1 MVKPEAVD
9 SMVGPIPERSVA
21 ALISENRRLQI
32 FSDEVAYRIAR
43 LFNYFGLLIPLLV
56 VLAAM
61 TIQVVADDLPCSHCN
76 MQRLGYFMLAL
87 GPALNL
93 RFGFRPSHYG
103 VSLAGAMFLGAVAL
117 DMMVRIA
124 NQGLDGWGPR
134 ALGLHMYSWSL
145 VIALIAGI
153 AIVAMLIWERQF
165 DLSKSDEFKPSR
177 KIGVGLKF
185 ALMIV
190 IAIVAL
196 DLVSVLLECGF
207 GICPDSPPADY
218 PYLP

>member
-1 MVKPEAVD
+1 MVKPEEAE
-9 SMVGPIPERSVA
+9 SKASPQPELSLA
-21 ALISENRRLQI
+21 ALVSETRQLQVL
-32 FSDEVAYRIAR
+32 SDDTAYRLAR
-43 LFNYFGLLIPLLV
+43 LFNYFGLLVPLFV

-145 VIALIAGI
+145 VIALIAGVALI
-153 AIVAMLIWERQF
+153 AMLLWERQF
-165 DLSKSDEFKPSR
+165 ALSRSDAYRPTS
-177 KIGVGLKF
+177 KIGPALKL
-185 ALMIV
+185 ALVSV

-196 DLVSVLLECGF
+196 DLISVLLECGL
-207 GICPDSPPADY
+207 GICPDSPPDDY